1 MKAYVSFSAN
11 DNNLHLVSLLSFK
24 LQDNKFRTSTSSDF
38 FKDELSFT
46 TKSNIQNAHLFV
58 GIITDKG
65 LERERVIKEWEFAQQ
80 TDIPNILL
88 IENTVPLNREF
99 RGNIIRFDK
108 ANPEAAINQINEKR
122 EIKPSTQNN
131 ISDALPWLLGGVA
144 LLAFFAWMLSKP
156 AKEAA

>member
-46 TKSNIQNAHLFV
+46 TKSNIQNTHLFI
-58 GIITDKG
+58 GIITDDG
-65 LERERVIKEWEFAQQ
+65 LEQKRVIKEWEFAKQ

-88 IENTVPLNREF
+88 IENNVPINEDF
-99 RGNIIRFDK
+99 KGNIIKFDRS
-108 ANPEAAINQINEKR
+108 NPEKAINQINEKR
-122 EIKPSTQNN
+122 KIKPSTQNN

-144 LLAFFAWMLSKP
+144 LLAFFAWMLKP